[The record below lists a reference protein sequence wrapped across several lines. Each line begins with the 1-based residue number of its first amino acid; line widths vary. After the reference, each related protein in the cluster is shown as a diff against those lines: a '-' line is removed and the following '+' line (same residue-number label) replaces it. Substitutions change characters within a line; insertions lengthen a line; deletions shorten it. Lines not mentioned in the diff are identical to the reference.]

1 LKAYLRRGLAYEH
14 MEKYKLAANDLQRV
28 REVQPSNKQAQV
40 ALQRCL
46 KYIEQDT
53 GVKYIP
59 EADD

>member
-1 LKAYLRRGLAYEH
+1 
-14 MEKYKLAANDLQRV
+14 
-28 REVQPSNKQAQV
+28 V

-59 EADD
+59 ESDDTALPDFPGIASTVMPTETIKK